1 MMHKGNLSGKNSR
14 YEIRIAGSGGQGIIL
29 AGIILA
35 EAAIL
40 DGKYVTQSQNYGP
53 ETRGGTSVSEVIL
66 SDTEVDYPKAMELD
80 LLVAL
85 TQEACDQNLPDM
97 KREGLVVVDSDQVQ
111 RVLWRRL
118 ATLPFQQIAQK
129 AGEERAINMAALGA
143 IAAFSTEISSASLKK
158 VMAKKLPSANL
169 VVNRRAFGQALKIA
183 RNLRKS
189 LKSAGTE
196 EDFEI

>member
-1 MMHKGNLSGKNSR
+1 MMHKRNLSGKNSR

-66 SDTEVDYPKAMELD
+66 SDMEVDYPKAMELD

-85 TQEACDQNLPDM
+85 TQEACDRNLPDM
-97 KREGLVVVDSDQVQ
+97 KRDGLVVVDSDLVQ
-111 RVLWRRL
+111 RVLWGRL

-143 IAAFSTEISSASLKK
+143 IAAFSTEISSASLKR
-158 VMAKKLPSANL
+158 VMAKRLPSAK
-169 VVNRRAFGQALKIA
+169 VAVNRRAFGQALKIA
-183 RNLRKS
+183 RNLRKG

-196 EDFEI
+196 EEFEI

>member
-14 YEIRIAGSGGQGIIL
+14 YEIRIAGSGGQGIIM

-66 SDTEVDYPKAMELD
+66 SDMEVDYPNAMELD

-85 TQEACDQNLPDM
+85 TQEACDRNLPDM
-97 KREGLVVVDSDQVQ
+97 KREGLVVVDSDLVQ
-111 RVLWRRL
+111 RVLWGRL

-143 IAAFSTEISSASLKK
+143 IAAFSTEISSASLKR
-158 VMAKKLPSANL
+158 VMARRLPSAK
-169 VVNRRAFGQALKIA
+169 VAVNRRAFGQALKIA

-196 EDFEI
+196 EEFEI

>member
-1 MMHKGNLSGKNSR
+1 MMHKRNLSGKNSR

-66 SDTEVDYPKAMELD
+66 SDMEVDYPKAMELD

-85 TQEACDQNLPDM
+85 TQEACDQTLPAL
-97 KREGLVVVDSDQVQ
+97 KREGLVVVDSDLVQ

-143 IAAFSTEISSASLKK
+143 IAAFSTEISSASLKR
-158 VMAKKLPSANL
+158 VMAKRLPSANL

-196 EDFEI
+196 EEFEI

>member
-14 YEIRIAGSGGQGIIL
+14 YEIRIAGSGGQGIIM

-66 SDTEVDYPKAMELD
+66 SDMEVDYPKAMELD

-85 TQEACDQNLPDM
+85 TQEACDRNLPDM
-97 KREGLVVVDSDQVQ
+97 KGEGLVVVDSDLVQ
-111 RVLWRRL
+111 RVLWGRL

-143 IAAFSTEISSASLKK
+143 IAAFSTEISSASLKR
-158 VMAKKLPSANL
+158 VMAKRLPSAK
-169 VVNRRAFGQALKIA
+169 VAVNRRAFGQALKIA

-196 EDFEI
+196 EEFEI

>member
-1 MMHKGNLSGKNSR
+1 MMHKRNLSGKNSR

-66 SDTEVDYPKAMELD
+66 SDMEVDYPKAMELD

-196 EDFEI
+196 EEFEI